1 MSTPGYPS
9 ERRWLI
15 WAREIQALSQTGL
28 AFTQDQYDHERYQR
42 LQSLAALIMAEH
54 TGIAAPDIEVMF
66 TRQTG
71 YATPKLGVRGAV
83 FQDSKILLVREA
95 EDGHRWTLPGGW
107 ADVNESPA
115 EAVSQRSGNPSKPLC
130 RGTSRP
136 RRVDRRSQCD
146 VLARMGC
153 GGRGSRSRRL
163 GLLLVGPSLPSRGR
177 TRLAAVT
184 PSCPADARPHLLRT
198 MGNDRRVR

>member
-1 MSTPGYPS
+1 M
-9 ERRWLI
+9 
-15 WAREIQALSQTGL
+15 QALSQTGL
-28 AFTQDQYDHERYQR
+28 AFTQDQYDHGRYQR

-95 EDGHRWTLPGGW
+95 EDGHRWTLPGGL

-115 EAVSQRSGNPSKPLC
+115 EAVSREV
-130 RGTSRP
+130 REE
-136 RRVDRRSQCD
+136 
-146 VLARMGC
+146 A
-153 GGRGSRSRRL
+153 
-163 GLLLVGPSLPSRGR
+163 GLECVP
-177 TRLAAVT
+177 TRLAANGIAPDTHMASHNHSTYGDCSLCAKLLAANLNRVWR
-184 PSCPADARPHLLRT
+184 PAKSLSSRSRMRAELST
-198 MGNDRRVR
+198 RRVLLPQLKRMFVHMHSPELPTEFD